1 MRIKS
6 LVSVIAIA
14 SASVLAAGVGSA
26 SAAEQFTTLEGIP
39 AAAMS
44 AGEMAVVRGSGA
56 HSLHIHAPGILGGAG
71 APVADVIT
79 THLHNDAFL
88 FNDGLRNATTR
99 SSGVVHNAFHA
110 D

>member
-6 LVSVIAIA
+6 MLSVIAIA
-14 SASVLAAGVGSA
+14 SASALAAGTA
-26 SAAEQFTTLEGIP
+26 AAAEQFTTLEGIP

-71 APVADVIT
+71 SPVADVIT
-79 THLHNDAFL
+79 THLHNNSFL
-88 FNDGLRNATTR
+88 FNDGLRNATTK
-99 SSGVVHNAFHA
+99 SKGVVHNAFHP